1 MFFKR
6 MDPEYFQN
14 QNQIQNEIDPSQGC
28 LIFDGKAKAKTE
40 VNKRLLILELKVV

>member
-14 QNQIQNEIDPSQGC
+14 QNEIDPSQGC